1 MGESQLEMARS
12 DLEGIPDVVL
22 PAGCTI
28 RAYRSGDEWAWCRL
42 VNEGIGGEYTPEKLR
57 AEMAGAADFDPLDL
71 LFVVRGEEVVGTA
84 WALRQAGSPSGKGIV
99 HMVAVALEHR
109 GGGLG
114 RALVVAVLHRL
125 REVGAR
131 SAGLKTDDF
140 RPAAIRIYLGVGF
153 RPVLSHENHPGRWRA
168 VYQELGIEEEIE

>member
-1 MGESQLEMARS
+1 MGEPQLEMARS
-12 DLEGIPDVVL
+12 DLEGIPDVAL

-28 RAYRSGDEWAWCRL
+28 RAYRPRDEWAWCRL
-42 VNEGIGGEYTPEKLR
+42 VSEGIGGDYTPEKLR
-57 AEMAGAADFDPLDL
+57 AEMGGAADFDPLDL
-71 LFVVRGEEVVGTA
+71 LFVVRGEEAGGTA
-84 WALRQAGSPSGKGIV
+84 WALRQAGSPIGQGIV
-99 HMVAVALEHR
+99 HMVAVAPEHR

-140 RPAAIRIYLGVGF
+140 RRAAIRIYLGVGF
-153 RPVLSHENHPGRWRA
+153 RPVLNHESHLGRWRA
-168 VYQELGIEEEIE
+168 VYQELGIEEEVE